1 LAFCEPPDFSALRHV
16 GDNCRRLALRQTTM
30 RSASGTYWL
39 HSRITS
45 GVQRSAA
52 SEACAAAGLVPPA
65 TINTVSTPAIA
76 HSSDRD

>member
-1 LAFCEPPDFSALRHV
+1 
-16 GDNCRRLALRQTTM
+16 M
-30 RSASGTYWL
+30 RSASGMNSL